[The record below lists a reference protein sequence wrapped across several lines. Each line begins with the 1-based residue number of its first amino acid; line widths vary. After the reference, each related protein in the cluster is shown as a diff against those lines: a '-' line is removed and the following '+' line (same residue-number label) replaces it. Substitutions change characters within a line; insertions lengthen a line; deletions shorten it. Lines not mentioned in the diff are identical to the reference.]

1 MGKKH
6 PYFRRKTPEE
16 ILKEIQD
23 ESRGKLKL
31 YIGAAPG
38 VGKTYKMLQDAHD
51 LVSEGFDVVIG
62 LIETHGRVETEKQ
75 IKNLE
80 HVPLKE
86 ITYKNKMFFEL
97 NVEGVIERKPD
108 IVVVDELAHT
118 NIKGSN
124 NVKRY
129 LDVEEILTAGIDVM
143 SAVNIQHMESVHD
156 IVENITG
163 IRVRERIPDT
173 FVDKANEI
181 QLIDVTPI
189 TLRKRLSEG
198 KIYTKEK
205 IMQSLTN
212 FFTEAN
218 LSALRE
224 LALRE
229 VADDVDEKIEQK
241 NGHSFKGPIGL
252 HEKILVCVQYSQ
264 TAEKLIRRGWRM
276 ANRLKA
282 ELYVLNVVNQDPLNM
297 TNLMKQKIDY
307 WRELCEQLNAN
318 FILEQKGKSKPSK
331 VIVEVAKRHFITQ
344 ILLGQSARTRWEE
357 ITKGSIVN
365 EIMRDTTNI
374 DIHIVADS
382 KSIKED

>member
-1 MGKKH
+1 MDKNH

-51 LVSEGFDVVIG
+51 LVLEGVDVVIG
-62 LIETHGRVETEKQ
+62 LIETHGRNETEKQ

-86 ITYKNKMFFEL
+86 ITYKNKTFYEL
-97 NVEGVIERKPD
+97 NVERILERKPD
-108 IVVVDELAHT
+108 IVLVDELAHT
-118 NIKGSN
+118 NITGSKN
-124 NVKRY
+124 SKRY
-129 LDVEEILTAGIDVM
+129 MDVEEILSAGIDVM
-143 SAVNIQHMESVHD
+143 SAVNIQHLESVHD

-163 IRVRERIPDT
+163 IKVRERLPDT
-173 FVDKANEI
+173 FVDKAHEI

-198 KIYTKEK
+198 KIYATEK
-205 IMQSLTN
+205 IKQSLTN
-212 FFTEAN
+212 FFTEGN

-229 VADDVDEKIEQK
+229 VADDVDEKIEQS
-241 NGHSFKGPIGL
+241 NGHSFTGPIGL
-252 HEKILVCVQYSQ
+252 HEKILVCVQFSQ

-276 ANRLKA
+276 AHRLKT
-282 ELYVLNVVNQDPLNM
+282 ELYVLNVVDQDPLDM
-297 TNLMKQKIDY
+297 TDQMKQKIDY
-307 WRELCEQLNAN
+307 WRELCKQFNAT
-318 FILEQKGKSKPSK
+318 FLLEQKGRRTPSK
-331 VIVEVAKRHFITQ
+331 VIVEVAKRNFITE

-357 ITKGSIVN
+357 IKRGSIVN
-365 EIMRDTTNI
+365 EIMRETTNI

-382 KSIKED
+382 KPIKEV

>member
-1 MGKKH
+1 MDKNH

-16 ILKEIQD
+16 LLKEIQD

-51 LVSEGFDVVIG
+51 LDLEGIDVVIG
-62 LIETHGRVETEKQ
+62 LIETHGRNETEKQ

-86 ITYKNKMFFEL
+86 IKYKNKTFYEL
-97 NVEGVIERKPD
+97 NVERILERKPD
-108 IVVVDELAHT
+108 IVLVDELAHT
-118 NIKGSN
+118 NITGSKN
-124 NVKRY
+124 SKRY
-129 LDVEEILTAGIDVM
+129 MDVEEILSAGIDVM
-143 SAVNIQHMESVHD
+143 SAVNIQHLESVHD

-163 IRVRERIPDT
+163 IKVRERIPDT
-173 FVDKANEI
+173 FVNKAHEI
-181 QLIDVTPI
+181 LLVDVTPI

-198 KIYTKEK
+198 KIYATEK
-205 IMQSLTN
+205 INQSLTN
-212 FFTEAN
+212 FFTEIN

-229 VADDVDEKIEQK
+229 VADDVDEKIEQS
-241 NGHSFKGPIGL
+241 NGHSFTGPIGL
-252 HEKILVCVQYSQ
+252 HEKILVCVQFSQ
-264 TAEKLIRRGWRM
+264 TAEKLIRTGWRM

-282 ELYVLNVVNQDPLNM
+282 ELYILNVVDQDPLDM
-297 TNLMKQKIDY
+297 TDQMKQKIDY
-307 WRELCEQLNAN
+307 WRELCKQFNAT
-318 FILEQKGKSKPSK
+318 FLLEQKGRRKPSK
-331 VIVEVAKRHFITQ
+331 VIVEVAKRNFITK

-357 ITKGSIVN
+357 IKRGSIVN
-365 EIMRDTTNI
+365 EIMRETTNI

-382 KSIKED
+382 KPIKAE